1 MADSGVDI
9 FQEIIKNHKNNF
21 LIHILYTLG
30 KHGKVLDFACYYP
43 ERHAVNMNMAN
54 QHLLY

>member
-9 FQEIIKNHKNNF
+9 FQENKNYQKPQKKLFNSH
-21 LIHILYTLG
+21 TLG
-30 KHGKVLDFACYYP
+30 KHVKVLDFACYYP
-43 ERHAVNMNMAN
+43 GRHAVNMNMAN